1 MLFYSLL
8 IIFTIL
14 FILYEIF
21 KTLGNKKKAEQY
33 LQDSFDNLKETWND
47 FKRQFR

>member
-21 KTLGNKKKAEQY
+21 KTLGNKRKAEQY
-33 LQDSFDNLKETWND
+33 LKDSFDNLKETWEN
-47 FKRQFR
+47 FKGQFR